1 MISDSFATCFCQ
13 NAAESIGISKL
24 DDRVAATLAGDV
36 EFRIH
41 QVIEVSWRTC
51 LHSIALSYLLET
63 PLILD
68 VWTVRINASQ
78 EAQKFMRHSKRLTML
93 PTDINHALEALNV
106 EVCLRR
112 RLVSSSGT
120 LPRPEVEALRART
133 DASLSRP
140 SPSSL
145 LRPYNLEC

>member
-41 QVIEVSWRTC
+41 QVIEVRWRTC
-51 LHSIALSYLLET
+51 LHNIALSYLLET

-68 VWTVRINASQ
+68 V
-78 EAQKFMRHSKRLTML
+78 
-93 PTDINHALEALNV
+93 
-106 EVCLRR
+106 
-112 RLVSSSGT
+112 
-120 LPRPEVEALRART
+120 
-133 DASLSRP
+133 
-140 SPSSL
+140 
-145 LRPYNLEC
+145 